1 MSLTTSQN
9 YLLTL
14 AKEAREDL
22 CIYGALVDP
31 KYKPNRFH
39 RYLARQLEEAVK
51 NGYGRIM
58 IFAPPQHGKSE
69 IVSRKFP
76 SWVLGKHP
84 DWPIIAASYGDDLVQ
99 LNGQA
104 VRSNLTNPLHKLV
117 FPDSE
122 LDKSTKAK
130 DYFLTTKKGQYLGVT
145 IRGGGT
151 GFPAKLFII
160 DDPFKS
166 RAEAESETFRK
177 HVKDWYRSVC
187 YTRLAENSILVI
199 MHTRWHNDDLAGWLL
214 KEHAQ
219 EQWQV
224 INLPALAEE
233 GDLLGRELDEPLVPE
248 RFSAKELNKKRLAV
262 GSRDWVA
269 LYQQR
274 PTEQGGSVFKHNWLR
289 FYDNK
294 VISKSVWAMNRYL
307 LIDPARTQKKT
318 SDYTAM
324 LVIGLH
330 VDGNYYLLDAVYDR
344 LTLKQRAETV
354 IELHRKWKPIATGY
368 KKTGFE
374 QDIEYLNEAQNN
386 ENYRFVVYPLAEKGA
401 KEARIERLAPD
412 FDNGKI
418 WLPETL
424 WKTNSSG
431 EVKDV
436 IGQFVEEE
444 YKAFPAG
451 VHDDFFDCLSAIK
464 DMDTRWPKTRAV
476 RPSNHKEV
484 LLV

>member
-1 MSLTTSQN
+1 MSLTSNEQI
-9 YLLTL
+9 LSLVKS
-14 AKEAREDL
+14 AKEDL
-22 CIYGALVDP
+22 CIYSCLVDN

-39 RYLARQLEEAVK
+39 RYLARELEKAVAE
-51 NGYGRIM
+51 GYGRIM

-76 SWVLGKHP
+76 SWILGKHP
-84 DWPIIAASYGDDLVQ
+84 DWQIIAASYGEDLVQ
-99 LNGQA
+99 LNGQS
-104 VRSNLTNPLHKLV
+104 VRNNLMNPLHKLV
-117 FPDSE
+117 FEDSE
-122 LDKSTKAK
+122 LNASTRAK
-130 DYFLTTKKGQYLGVT
+130 DYFLTSKDGQYLGVT

-151 GFPAKLFII
+151 GFPARVFII

-214 KEHAQ
+214 KEHAH
-219 EQWQV
+219 ENWKV
-224 INLPALAEE
+224 INLPAIAEE
-233 GDLLGRELDEPLVPE
+233 EDLLGREVGEPLVPE
-248 RFSAKELNKKRLAV
+248 RFSAKELDKKRIAV

-274 PTEQGGSVFKHNWLR
+274 PTEQGGSVFKHEWLR
-289 FYDNK
+289 FYDSK
-294 VISKSVWAMNRYL
+294 TISKVVWTMNRYL
-307 LIDPARTQKKT
+307 IIDPARTQKKT

-324 LVIGLH
+324 VVVGLH

-344 LTLKQRAETV
+344 LTLRQRADTV
-354 IELHRKWKPIATGY
+354 MDLHRKWKPVGVGY

-374 QDIEYLNEAQNN
+374 QDIEYLNEVMNN
-386 ENYRFVVYPLAEKGA
+386 ENYRFTVSSLQEKGA
-401 KEARIERLAPD
+401 KETRIERLAPD
-412 FDNGKI
+412 FENSKV

-431 EVKDV
+431 EVKDI

-451 VHDDFFDCLSAIK
+451 VHDDFFDCLSGIK
-464 DMDTRWPKTRAV
+464 DLNTKWPMV
-476 RPSNHKEV
+476 RRVRTKGHNGV

>member
-1 MSLTTSQN
+1 MSLTNNEIMSFV
-9 YLLTL
+9 
-14 AKEAREDL
+14 KEARNDL
-22 CIYGALVDP
+22 CIYSSLIDP
-31 KYKPNRFH
+31 TYQPNRFH
-39 RYLARQLEEAVK
+39 RLLARELEAAVEQ
-51 NGYGRIM
+51 GYGRIM

-84 DWPIIAASYGDDLVQ
+84 DWPIIAASYGDDLVN

-104 VRSNLTNPLHKLV
+104 VRSNIANPLHKLV

-130 DYFLTTKKGQYLGVT
+130 DYFLTTKRGQYLGVT
-145 IRGGGT
+145 VRGGGT
-151 GFPAKLFII
+151 GFPSRLFII

-166 RAEAESETFRK
+166 RAEAESETFRQ

-214 KEHAQ
+214 KEHAH
-219 EQWQV
+219 ENWKI

-233 GDLLGRELDEPLVPE
+233 DDLLGRKVGEPLVPE
-248 RFSAKELNKKRLAV
+248 RFSAAELDKKRVAV

-289 FYDNK
+289 HYD
-294 VISKSVWAMNRYL
+294 SKTVSKAVWAMNRYL

-344 LTLKQRAETV
+344 LTLKQRAEKV
-354 IELHRKWKPIATGY
+354 IELHRKWKPVATGY

-374 QDIEYLNEAQNN
+374 QDIEYLDELQNN
-386 ENYRFVVYPLAEKGA
+386 ENYRFVVYPLLEKGA

-412 FDNGKI
+412 FENGRV

-424 WKTNSSG
+424 WKTNSAG

-436 IGQFVEEE
+436 IHQFVEEE
-444 YKAFPAG
+444 YKSFPAG

-464 DMDTRWPKTRAV
+464 DVNAKWPRERRVNRSKN
-476 RPSNHKEV
+476 SGV